1 MPTADFQQCQ
11 IIILMSAAEPSQLIY
26 PSENHGKLELE
37 KSRRVGYRSGSLFF
51 FFFFFFPLF
60 SSSSSSSSS
69 LSFSERQIKKG
80 E

>member
-51 FFFFFFPLF
+51 FFFFFFIYNNLF
-60 SSSSSSSSS
+60 NNHYNYRV
-69 LSFSERQIKKG
+69 L
-80 E
+80 